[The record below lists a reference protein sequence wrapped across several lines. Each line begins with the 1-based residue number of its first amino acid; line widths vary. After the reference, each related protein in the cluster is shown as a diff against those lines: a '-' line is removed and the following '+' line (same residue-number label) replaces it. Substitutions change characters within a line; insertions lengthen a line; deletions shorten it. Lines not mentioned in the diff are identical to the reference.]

1 MVFLPVCH
9 STNDVAAELLQSPVT
24 LEGTVVA
31 AAHQTH
37 GRGQRGNAWQSEPG
51 QNLTFS
57 VILKPDFLSAARQFS
72 LNMAVALA
80 VYDCLKPLLPEGLRI
95 KWPNDIYW
103 KDCKMGGIL
112 IENAIQG
119 ENLTHSIVGIGL
131 NINQLDFPGNVRA
144 TSMKLISQASGNE
157 DEHDLEILLNLLL
170 ESLEKRYLQL
180 RGGLTAG
187 QGFGGLETYYLQSL
201 YGLGQKRRFRG
212 GGRDFE
218 GVITG
223 IDQTGKLAV
232 RESNETKHFSFK
244 EIEFV
249 F

>member
-1 MVFLPVCH
+1 M
-9 STNDVAAELLQSPVT
+9 AAELLQSPAT
-24 LEGTVVA
+24 LEGTVVV

-57 VILKPDFLSAARQFS
+57 LILKPGFLPATRQFG

-80 VYDCLKPLLPEGLRI
+80 IYDCLEALLPGGLRI

-131 NINQLDFPGNVRA
+131 NVNQLDFSGNVRA
-144 TSMKLISQASGNE
+144 SSMKLISQASGNE
-157 DEHDLEILLNLLL
+157 DGHDLEILLNLLL

-187 QGFGGLETYYLQSL
+187 QGFGGLERYYLQSL
-201 YGLGQKRRFRG
+201 YGLGQVRRFRSD
-212 GGRDFE
+212 GRDFE

-223 IDQTGKLAV
+223 IDTTGRLAV
-232 RESNETKHFSFK
+232 RENNKTRHFSFK